1 MLRAAG
7 ADPMLKN
14 NSGVSPIELARN
26 IANYDV
32 AQFFSDFALN
42 SG

>member
-1 MLRAAG
+1 
-7 ADPMLKN
+7 MLKN